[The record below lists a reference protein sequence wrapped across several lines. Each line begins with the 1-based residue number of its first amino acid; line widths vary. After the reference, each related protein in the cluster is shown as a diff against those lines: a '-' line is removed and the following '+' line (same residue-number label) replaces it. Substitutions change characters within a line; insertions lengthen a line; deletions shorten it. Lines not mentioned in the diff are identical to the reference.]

1 MEIPFLERQTDLGT
15 LLFDGW
21 LVSYTNQGLVTCDGP
36 MRMFRSMIQST
47 VFQLDDYGPWTVT
60 PTPRAE
66 MDLQTL
72 QSRLYAD
79 VASFVGERGGYVFYT
94 RGDNC
99 IAITNGIDRET
110 HRTLQR
116 SIANRYPITCSM
128 GIADGETPAA
138 AVADATAALN
148 AEGSAQG
155 GTRTERLAGS
165 TLETSATLSIAHF
178 DIVDATGRLTDQA
191 DAYAVHMAVQEWA
204 TTLSRTLYQDH
215 DALGFFVGGDN
226 LIAVCPTLSEATY
239 AELIDRVE
247 TETHTA
253 FRVGVA
259 AGTTPHEAGIEA
271 KHQLELA
278 REREETVVMA
288 PNALRPSQS
297 EFAPEH

>member
-1 MEIPFLERQTDLGT
+1 
-15 LLFDGW
+15 
-21 LVSYTNQGLVTCDGP
+21 
-36 MRMFRSMIQST
+36 MIQST